1 MLEIC
6 RSLVVELHPLFPTV
20 VATERMGMDP
30 LTLACQLQTLL
41 NLRGEAISNPDEGCA
56 WTGDLHGIWQLHQ
69 HPDFKPLADEVMA
82 RVWIYLERTGFDL
95 DQIALHLQ
103 RCWPVLSTTGQ
114 VVGRHHHP
122 NAHVS
127 AVVYLSGDGQGQE
140 GALCLHARHQL
151 NELVP
156 GLAVGHGGP
165 IRDHHPHNQGLWTVN
180 PEPGLLVIF
189 PSRLDHSVG
198 QNNDEE
204 SLRVSISF
212 DFVLTAQ
219 AASAPAEFLA
229 PHPHQWQGCERQL
242 S

>member
-1 MLEIC
+1 MLEVC
-6 RSLVVELHPLFPTV
+6 CPFDVELHALFPTV
-20 VATERMGMDP
+20 VATDLMAMDP
-30 LTLACQLQTLL
+30 LTLAGQLQTLL
-41 NLRGEAISNPDEGCA
+41 NLRGEAVSNPNEGCA
-56 WTGDLHGIWQLHQ
+56 WTGDLHGLWQLHQ
-69 HPDFKPLADEVMA
+69 HHDFRSLADEVIA

-103 RCWPVLSTTGQ
+103 RCWPVLSMAGQ

-165 IRDHHPHNQGLWTVN
+165 IREHHPHNQRLWTLN

-198 QNNDEE
+198 DNNDEE

-212 DFVLTAQ
+212 DFVLTAL
-219 AASAPAEFLA
+219 ASSSPAEYLA
-229 PHPHQWQGCERQL
+229 PHPHHWHRCERPL